1 MYSQTIMLTN
11 IVFAYVI
18 TLGQNEL
25 IAKML
30 DALVTMSKLILA

>member
-1 MYSQTIMLTN
+1 MLTN
-11 IVFAYVI
+11 IVIAYVI

-25 IAKML
+25 ITKML